1 MRLIERQY
9 SFLDLANW
17 VVPLAWV
24 YLARRLGLHA
34 SVVFAGLAAAFALVN
49 YRLASSDSAPAPKP
63 APRFRI
69 YFAPG
74 FWFAL
79 GLAVYLGYLMVQ
91 SPALL
96 GTVLACGTLGA
107 VVAAFLRWRHRA
119 SS

>member
-1 MRLIERQY
+1 MRLVERQN
-9 SFLDLANW
+9 SLLDLANW

-24 YLARRLGLHA
+24 YLARRLGLHTW
-34 SVVFAGLAAAFALVN
+34 VVMTGLAVAFALLN
-49 YRLASSDSAPAPKP
+49 YRLAATDSTP
-63 APRFRI
+63 APRPAPRYRI
-69 YFAPG
+69 YFSPG

-96 GTVLACGTLGA
+96 AALLACGTLGA
-107 VVAAFLRWRHRA
+107 VVAAVLRWRHRT